1 MLVHMPYMYKE
12 MEEVGLPE
20 PEYKP
25 VSFMVHATIKCKNDK
40 AYRRYIKNLNDWI
53 FSESGIL

>member
-1 MLVHMPYMYKE
+1 MPYMYKE

-25 VSFMVHATIKCKNDK
+25 VSFMVHETINSKNDK

-53 FSESGIL
+53 FSKLGIL